1 VKNIVHI
8 ITGLNQGGAESVLYK
23 ICKET
28 TEKFSHSVVSL
39 TDKGFF
45 SKQFDSLDIPVYAI
59 NFRNFF
65 LLPVSVIRLYKLI
78 KKQQPDIVQTWMYHA
93 DFFGG
98 VAAKM
103 AGVSSIIWNIRG
115 PLNAKKTNFET
126 HLLARLCAFISRW
139 VPNKIVSCS
148 EYAAKVHIGI
158 GYMANKLMIIP
169 NGYKIPDVNDF
180 DIHPLSRQTQKL
192 VVIGMIARFDP
203 YKDHESLL
211 MALKFVK
218 QGGINFRC
226 LLAGSEIEK
235 NNSDLMNLIRSA
247 NLENNIELLG
257 LQKNVNEVIE
267 KLDIHILSSI
277 DEAFPNVVAESMAMG
292 VPNVSTNVGDAA
304 LIVGGLGWI
313 VEPGKPK
320 DLANAILEAIKE
332 KEKSEWV
339 VRKKKCRQR
348 IVEHFSMEKMC
359 NLYSNLWEK
368 NKF

>member
-1 VKNIVHI
+1 MKKIVHI
-8 ITGLNQGGAESVLYK
+8 ITGLNQGGAEAVLYK
-23 ICKET
+23 ICDET
-28 TEKFSHSVVSL
+28 KEKFSHSVISL

-45 SKQFDSLDIPVYAI
+45 SKKFESLDIPVYAI
-59 NFRNFF
+59 NFRKLF
-65 LLPVSVIRLYKLI
+65 LIPVSVIRLYKLI
-78 KKQQPDIVQTWMYHA
+78 KKQQPDVVQTWMYHA

-98 VAAKM
+98 LAAKM
-103 AGVSSIIWNIRG
+103 AGISSIIWNIRG
-115 PLNAKKTNFET
+115 PLNAKKTNLET

-139 VPNKIVSCS
+139 VPHKIVSCS

-169 NGYKIPDVNDF
+169 NGYKIPDVNEF
-180 DIHPLSRQTQKL
+180 DVHTLSHQTQKP
-192 VVIGMIARFDP
+192 VVIGMIARYDP

-218 QGGINFRC
+218 QERIDFRC
-226 LLAGSEIEK
+226 LLAGSEIDK

-292 VPNVSTNVGDAA
+292 VPNVCTNVGDAA

-320 DLANAILEAIKE
+320 DLANGILEAIKE
-332 KEKSEWV
+332 KGKSEWI
-339 VRKKKCRQR
+339 VRKKQCRQR
-348 IVEHFSMEKMC
+348 IVEYFSMEKMC
-359 NLYSNLWEK
+359 NRYSNLWEK
-368 NKF
+368 K